1 MDCYG
6 EGLTFDHGKFRS
18 RLQWRDRAGLTP
30 ASTSVV
36 WRTISA
42 EPGSVKRIKEMSLRL
57 TFIAHGATK
66 ATRAALFPRDEPLEA
81 ASAAKA
87 TALAPRMGRAEAAWT
102 SPALRAVQTAEA
114 LGLAANVDPL
124 LADIDL
130 GDWAGKSLA
139 ELEAADAAGL
149 AQWISDPAA
158 APHGGE
164 SVTHLLTRIANWLD
178 KIGNSDGRIIAVTHA
193 SVIRAA
199 AIVALDA
206 NPKSFWLIDIA
217 PLSFSRFQARGGR
230 WTLQCLNAEA
240 D

>member
-1 MDCYG
+1 
-6 EGLTFDHGKFRS
+6 
-18 RLQWRDRAGLTP
+18 
-30 ASTSVV
+30 
-36 WRTISA
+36 
-42 EPGSVKRIKEMSLRL
+42 MSLRL

-81 ASAAKA
+81 ASTAKA
-87 TALAPRMGRAEAAWT
+87 AALAPRMRRADAAWT

-114 LGLAANVDPL
+114 LSLAATVDPL

-139 ELEAADAAGL
+139 ELEAADATGL
-149 AQWISDPAA
+149 VQWMEDPFA

-178 KIGNSDGRIIAVTHA
+178 KIGKSDDQIIAVSHA
-193 SVIRAA
+193 AVIRAA

-206 NPKSFWLIDIA
+206 HPKSFWQIDIA
-217 PLSFSRFQARGGR
+217 PLSFSRFQARDGR
-230 WTLQCLNAEA
+230 WTVHSLNAGV

>member
-1 MDCYG
+1 
-6 EGLTFDHGKFRS
+6 
-18 RLQWRDRAGLTP
+18 
-30 ASTSVV
+30 
-36 WRTISA
+36 
-42 EPGSVKRIKEMSLRL
+42 MSLRL

-66 ATRAALFPRDEPLEA
+66 ATRAALFPCDEPLEA
-81 ASAAKA
+81 ASATKA
-87 TALAPRMGRAEAAWT
+87 AALAPRIGRSDAAWT

-114 LGLAANVDPL
+114 LGLAAEVDPL

-130 GDWAGKSLA
+130 GDWAGKSLE

-149 AQWISDPAA
+149 AQWIEDPSA

-178 KIGNSDGRIIAVTHA
+178 KIGEGDDRIIAVTHA

-206 NPKSFWLIDIA
+206 NPKSFWRIDIA

-230 WTLQCLNAEA
+230 WTVHSLNASV